1 MDDRKSVIKELEEK
15 KRTLT
20 ESKNRLLQ
28 GLGESLLQRIGDG
41 EPFSNGLSA
50 GSSAGQAGGPGAVLA
65 EYRRMQKEIADSNGT
80 IKSLE
85 LDILRLKELEEKI
98 SAIESE
104 QSLLKGELA
113 QVQIRVGFAVLKAP
127 DANNISVLLKSQEE
141 ALLAKI
147 EEHEKALEELEEQG
161 GGIFGWLGKNART
174 AVEKALLLKNRS
186 DLEKLYL
193 KAGMEYLSTAMAEP
207 LGEDAAK
214 DAGKAQALK
223 ERVSSLAEELLSLK
237 EERRKIGGVFGTES
251 SPANRIKGLERRIV
265 QRTKEFPAVYL
276 RLGLLAAASGGK
288 ETFASFMNED
298 DPAVLEKVEA
308 LSSQIAEEELS
319 IRKINAAIRI
329 DEEKAEIEK
338 IKRAIIAQQQ
348 KITAAEDAIT
358 SLEEQIS
365 ETEQHIVELEIFI
378 QGDHGSQN

>member
-1 MDDRKSVIKELEEK
+1 MDDRKTVIKELEEK

-20 ESKNRLLQ
+20 ESRNRLLQ

-50 GSSAGQAGGPGAVLA
+50 GLSAGQAGGPGAVLA
-65 EYRRMQKEIADSNGT
+65 EYRRMRKEIVDSNGT

-85 LDILRLKELEEKI
+85 LDIVRLKELEEKI

-113 QVQIRVGFAVLKAP
+113 QVQVRVGFAILKAP
-127 DANNISVLLKSQEE
+127 NVSISALFKNQEE

-147 EEHEKALEELEEQG
+147 EEHEKTLEKLEEQG
-161 GGIFGWLGKNART
+161 GGIFNWLGKNART

-193 KAGMEYLSTAMAEP
+193 TAGTEYLSTPMAE
-207 LGEDAAK
+207 LSDEEAAK
-214 DAGKAQALK
+214 DAEKAQALK

-251 SPANRIKGLERRIV
+251 SPASRIRGFERRIA
-265 QRTKEFPAVYL
+265 QITKEFPAVYL

-288 ETFASFMNED
+288 DTFASFMNGD
-298 DPAVLEKVEA
+298 DPAVLEKAEA
-308 LSSQIAEEELS
+308 LALQIAGEELS

-338 IKRAIIAQQQ
+338 LKRAIAAQRQ

-365 ETEQHIVELEIFI
+365 ETERHIAELETFI
-378 QGDHGSQN
+378 QGDHGS